1 MSRLEQLGGKVAV
14 VTGGASGI
22 GKGIAQRLIAQGM
35 KVVIADV
42 EQGSLEKTAAEIG
55 ATGIRVDVSDI
66 DSVQALAAEV
76 QERFGAVHVLCNNAG
91 VGSLARIADMTVS
104 DWRWMVGVNLWGV
117 IHGVTA
123 FLPMLLANP
132 GGGHIVNTASV
143 GGLVTM
149 PGLGPYSVTKFGVVA
164 LSEALAQEMALDG
177 SKVGVT
183 VLCPGPVRT
192 NIKSSSRNR
201 PAALGGGALTD
212 VDLETSEDM
221 AQSRWIDPQEV
232 GDIVVRA
239 IRRGDLYAFTHP
251 EMAPA
256 VEERQKAIA
265 EALHADATTL
275 AAE

>member
-1 MSRLEQLGGKVAV
+1 MSGLEQLGGKVAV

-22 GKGIAQRLIAQGM
+22 GKGVSQRLIAQGM

-66 DSVQALAAEV
+66 DSVQALAAQV
-76 QERFGAVHVLCNNAG
+76 RDRFGGVHVICNNAG
-91 VGSLARIADMTVS
+91 VGSLARIADMKVS

-132 GGGHIVNTASV
+132 DGGHIVNTASV

-201 PAALGGGALTD
+201 PAALSGGALTD
-212 VDLETSEDM
+212 VDLETSDDM
-221 AQSRWIDPQEV
+221 VQSRWIDPLEV

-256 VEERQKAIA
+256 IEGRQAAIA
-265 EALHADATTL
+265 EALRAGAADL